1 MTTAQTPITG
11 SGPPE
16 RDPTIGIDSGTAG
29 APAARAEP
37 SGWDTA
43 YAVFLLLLIGTA
55 AVAFVLVMIVLPIR
69 DGKRDGDSA
78 RETYSNLQSL
88 TYSAR
93 WRTDSE
99 IRDVRRG
106 LDSDLYSLDSALW
119 SVGLDLGSLTYGL
132 GADSRPRIRE
142 LEGQVD
148 ASRDEVDR
156 LRHSADARFERL
168 QDSVD
173 ARLGELEGVADGAM
187 DAHWDES
194 SRRFSR
200 NMRIVIGVLWVIAA
214 GFLAMVIAGLWATWR
229 DSRARTQPAAGA

>member
-1 MTTAQTPITG
+1 MTG

-16 RDPTIGIDSGTAG
+16 RDPTVGIDSKTAD
-29 APAARAEP
+29 APATRAEP
-37 SGWDTA
+37 SGWDAAYTA
-43 YAVFLLLLIGTA
+43 LLVLFIGTA
-55 AVAFVLVMIVLPIR
+55 VVAFVLLLVVLPIR
-69 DGKRDGDSA
+69 DGKKDEDSA
-78 RETYSNLQSL
+78 RETYRNFQSL

-93 WRTDSE
+93 WRIDSE
-99 IRDVRRG
+99 IRDVRWG

-119 SVGLDLGSLTYGL
+119 SVGLDLGSLTYDL

-156 LRHSADARFERL
+156 LRLSAEAQFERL

-173 ARLGELEGVADGAM
+173 ARLGELEGVADSAV
-187 DAHWDES
+187 DSHWDES

-200 NMRIVIGVLWVIAA
+200 DGRIIMGALWAIAA
-214 GFLAMVIAGLWATWR
+214 GFLAVAIAGLWTSWR
-229 DSRARTQPAAGA
+229 DGRAHTQPAAGA

>member
-1 MTTAQTPITG
+1 MTTAQTPMTG

-16 RDPTIGIDSGTAG
+16 RDPTIGIDSETAD
-29 APAARAEP
+29 ASATRVEP
-37 SGWDTA
+37 SGWDAA
-43 YAVFLLLLIGTA
+43 YLALLVLLIGPA
-55 AVAFVLVMIVLPIR
+55 VVAFVLLLVVLPIR
-69 DGKRDGDSA
+69 DGKKDGDSA
-78 RETYSNLQSL
+78 RETYNNLQSL

-93 WRTDSE
+93 WRIDSE
-99 IRDVRRG
+99 INEVRRG
-106 LDSDLYSLDSALW
+106 LASDLYSLDSALW
-119 SVGLDLGSLTYGL
+119 SVGLDLGSLTYDL

-156 LRHSADARFERL
+156 LRLSADARFERL

-173 ARLGELEGVADGAM
+173 ARLGELEGVADSAV
-187 DAHWDES
+187 DSHWDES

-200 NMRIVIGVLWVIAA
+200 NARIAMGVLWGVAA
-214 GFLAMVIAGLWATWR
+214 ALFVMAMAGLWATWR

>member
-1 MTTAQTPITG
+1 MTTAQTPMTG

-16 RDPTIGIDSGTAG
+16 RDPTVGIDSETAD
-29 APAARAEP
+29 APATRAEP
-37 SGWDTA
+37 SGWGAAYTA
-43 YAVFLLLLIGTA
+43 LLVLFLGTA
-55 AVAFVLVMIVLPIR
+55 VVAFVLLVVVLPIR
-69 DGKRDGDSA
+69 DGKKDGDSA
-78 RETYSNLQSL
+78 RETYRNFQSL

-93 WRTDSE
+93 WRIDSE
-99 IRDVRRG
+99 IRDVRWG

-119 SVGLDLGSLTYGL
+119 SVGLDLGSLSYDL

-156 LRHSADARFERL
+156 LRLAADARFEQL

-173 ARLGELEGVADGAM
+173 ARLGELEGVADSAV
-187 DAHWDES
+187 DSHRDES

-200 NMRIVIGVLWVIAA
+200 DGRIIMGVLWGVAA
-214 GFLAMVIAGLWATWR
+214 VLFVMAMAGLWATWR

>member
-1 MTTAQTPITG
+1 MTTAQTPMTG

-16 RDPTIGIDSGTAG
+16 RDPTIGIDSETAD
-29 APAARAEP
+29 ASATRAEP
-37 SGWDTA
+37 SGWDAA
-43 YAVFLLLLIGTA
+43 YLALLVLLIGPA
-55 AVAFVLVMIVLPIR
+55 VVAFVLLLIVLPIR
-69 DGKRDGDSA
+69 DGKKDGDSA
-78 RETYSNLQSL
+78 RETYNNLQSL

-93 WRTDSE
+93 WRIDSE
-99 IRDVRRG
+99 INEVRRG
-106 LDSDLYSLDSALW
+106 LASDLYSLDSALW
-119 SVGLDLGSLTYGL
+119 SVGLDLGSLTYDL

-156 LRHSADARFERL
+156 LRLSADARFERL

-200 NMRIVIGVLWVIAA
+200 NMRIVTGTLWVIGAS
-214 GFLAMVIAGLWATWR
+214 FFAMAIAGLWASWR

>member
-1 MTTAQTPITG
+1 MTTAQTPMTG

-16 RDPTIGIDSGTAG
+16 RDPTIGIDSETAD
-29 APAARAEP
+29 APAIRAEP
-37 SGWDTA
+37 SGWDAA
-43 YAVFLLLLIGTA
+43 YLALLVLLIGPA
-55 AVAFVLVMIVLPIR
+55 VVAFVLLLVVLPIR
-69 DGKRDGDSA
+69 DGKKDGDSA

-93 WRTDSE
+93 WRIDSE
-99 IRDVRRG
+99 INEVRRG
-106 LDSDLYSLDSALW
+106 LASDLYSLDSALW
-119 SVGLDLGSLTYGL
+119 SVGLDLGSLTYDL

-156 LRHSADARFERL
+156 LRLSADARFERL

-173 ARLGELEGVADGAM
+173 ARLGELEGVVDSAVDSQ
-187 DAHWDES
+187 WDES
-194 SRRFSR
+194 TRRFSR
-200 NMRIVIGVLWVIAA
+200 NMRIVTGTLWVIGAS
-214 GFLAMVIAGLWATWR
+214 FFAMAIAGLWASWR